1 MTTSAAIKAGL
12 RRYIKD
18 ITFAKPAKKNKDP
31 DRKIVGTPSKVTQ
44 ETTIK
49 KGGVDK
55 IKFTVPAS
63 SMADI
68 YIGDQGVKFSGDV
81 SVSLPSDGSSCT
93 LFVG

>member
-1 MTTSAAIKAGL
+1 MANNITSKFFTGATNGVIVTTSDVTRVVAIHATAVTATG
-12 RRYIKD
+12 
-18 ITFAKPAKKNKDP
+18 TFAL
-31 DRKIVGTPSKVTQ
+31 S
-44 ETTIK
+44 E
-49 KGGVDK
+49 GGVDK
-55 IKFTVPAS
+55 IKFQVPAS